1 MTHYLFILLGAVLV
15 NNVVL
20 VKILGLCPFMGVS
33 KKLETAFG
41 MGAATT
47 FVLTVATGASY
58 IIDHYL
64 LIPFGLE
71 YLRTL
76 SFIVTIAAI
85 VQLTE
90 MVIQKTSPVLH
101 QVLGI
106 YLPLITTNCA
116 VLGVPL
122 LNIANKNNF
131 VESLLFGAGSAVGFS
146 LVLVLFAGIR
156 ERVEGADVPV
166 YFKGV
171 GHRHGHRRPDVAGL
185 HGLCRSGPLPMITA
199 IAIMALGAIV
209 LGAALGYASI
219 KFKVEGDPLVEKIE
233 AILPQTQCG
242 QCGYPGCSP
251 YAEAIT
257 KGEADINLC
266 PPGGMEGVRK
276 LADLLGREVKPLEAE
291 EKPKAGCRSLT
302 SRPASAARCASR
314 PARSMP
320 SSAPPSRCTP
330 SSPTCAPAASCAFR
344 PARSSASR
352 CRKSPRTSTTGSGN
366 IRSSRSSGL
375 PDAATVQVQG
385 RRQATDQQDAIGA
398 ASRSR
403 SAPCRRA

>member
-1 MTHYLFILLGAVLV
+1 MTHYLFIIIGAVLV

-58 IIDHYL
+58 VIDHYL
-64 LIPFGLE
+64 LMPFGLE

-85 VQLTE
+85 VQMTE

-122 LNIANKNNF
+122 LNIANKHNF
-131 VESLLFGAGSAVGFS
+131 VESLLFGAASAIGFS
-146 LVLVLFAGIR
+146 LVLILFAGIR
-156 ERVEGADVPV
+156 ERVEGADVPI

-171 GHRHGHRRPDVAGL
+171 AIAMVHRRPDVARL
-185 HGLCRSGPLPMITA
+185 HGLRWPGQVPIMLAA
-199 IAIMALGAIV
+199 ILIMALGAVV

-219 KFKVEGDPLVEKIE
+219 KFKVEGNPLVRKDRSHP
-233 AILPQTQCG
+233 A
-242 QCGYPGCSP
+242 
-251 YAEAIT
+251 
-257 KGEADINLC
+257 ADT
-266 PPGGMEGVRK
+266 VRPVR
-276 LADLLGREVKPLEAE
+276 AFPAANRMPKPSR
-291 EKPKAGCRSLT
+291 KAKST
-302 SRPASAARCASR
+302 SICARPAARKACASSPICSAA
-314 PARSMP
+314 
-320 SSAPPSRCTP
+320 
-330 SSPTCAPAASCAFR
+330 
-344 PARSSASR
+344 
-352 CRKSPRTSTTGSGN
+352 
-366 IRSSRSSGL
+366 RSSRSTRKRSQSKWRSS
-375 PDAATVQVQG
+375 T
-385 RRQATDQQDAIGA
+385 RRHASVARLCIQACPVDAIVGA
-398 ASRSR
+398 AKQMHTIVASLCTGCELCVK
-403 SAPCRRA
+403 PCPVECITMEVIPESIDNWKWKYPVIEIKPVKRAA